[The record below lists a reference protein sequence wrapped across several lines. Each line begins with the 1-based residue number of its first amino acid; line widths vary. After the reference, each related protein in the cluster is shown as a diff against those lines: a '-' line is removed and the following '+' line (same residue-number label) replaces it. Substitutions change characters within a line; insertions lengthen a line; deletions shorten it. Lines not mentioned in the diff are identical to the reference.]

1 MAINVKTRTI
11 GQSQAKAT
19 TFGYNP
25 NISTAGADALS
36 RNLQGVAS
44 DLSSLKQKMDRK
56 AKVADD
62 ILGKKQYTDATV
74 GLSNALNDYK
84 NVLGTG
90 TPEERQAAKAR
101 LDAYNPE
108 VASFSFGDTS
118 EFNNSSYME
127 ESGYKDQFR
136 LAFSKA
142 NITATNTANQ
152 YKIVDELNVLSE
164 DSNKSYWVAAS
175 QSQNGLFNEDV
186 FAGVQNKALALLNS
200 SSVEG
205 LSSKDVQQQYLSRA
219 SNDLRRLYVE
229 QIKAADTPEQVK
241 RLTDRFEGL
250 IKDGQVLNMR
260 TTDKNA
266 IINGGVERIA
276 DIKKGV
282 HKEAK
287 ARVSSA
293 VTKEFNG
300 LNVQLNLDVDQV
312 PDNKVL
318 VDTRDRTADLLAE
331 AEANPDVIESDTVRD
346 KLLFAH
352 AATQFLI
359 RDGSG
364 VSPQLAAAIDAVME
378 AEESQE
384 DIKIDLP
391 DSFDDLRPESVNKLR
406 ANTKEL
412 AEYIREEALQKGD
425 TYTVLKNILGEAFN
439 EPANQA
445 NILKAIGLEG
455 ETTLNVPRSEFN
467 LEDPASST
475 THLASY
481 VGENSSRAVVSHSVK
496 KLNDSKATESEIL
509 EQFALQALVNTGQDF
524 NNMDPA
530 QREVAI
536 QQSLDK
542 LLVTY
547 KKAERFGG
555 QNEVVET
562 AIYNMYIDQ
571 MDGSL
576 SHLMAQYDS
585 LGLIN
590 QRTVVED
597 FIKGMAVG
605 IAETKASELRERL
618 PKAVIGKGD
627 DVTFSTETLFNII
640 PFDIFGYKGGTQRR
654 LRNELKAAEESFINA
669 FGSVAD
675 ATNYNNATVAIFPK
689 VLKEFYNYN
698 LGKKTAQSK
707 AFHKSNELELAKVS
721 AFMNDGKFGLSQ
733 ETLANNIYDT
743 AIDVVVENR
752 AKIQFTDSL
761 TQQLRNNGVSN
772 KVLNAIDSDKISD
785 SDLKELLLEATVKNK
800 AGNRIGLFDFSQ
812 QSISK
817 DNENVLVT
825 RVFDPSLDRYVEFY
839 LTDRSQINIS
849 EDRILEDFSEKKDP
863 ADFYTF
869 EEVIESEMSIGS
881 MMSPL

>member
-90 TPEERQAAKAR
+90 TPEEKQAAKTR
-101 LDAYNPE
+101 LDTYNPE

-152 YKIVDELNVLSE
+152 YRVVDELNVLSE

-175 QSQNGLFNEDV
+175 QSQNSLFNDNV
-186 FAGVQNKALALLNS
+186 FAGVENSALSLLNS
-200 SSVEG
+200 SSIEG

-241 RLTDRFEGL
+241 RLTDRFAGL
-250 IKDGQVLNMR
+250 IKDGQALNMR

-318 VDTRDRTADLLAE
+318 VDLRDQTANLLAE

-346 KLLFAH
+346 KLLFAQV
-352 AATQFLI
+352 ATQFLI

-364 VSPQLAAAIDAVME
+364 VSPQLTAAIDAVME

-391 DSFDDLRPESVNKLR
+391 DRFDDLRPESVNKLR
-406 ANTKEL
+406 TNTKEL

-562 AIYNMYIDQ
+562 SIYNMYIDQ

-576 SHLMAQYDS
+576 SHLLAQYDS

-618 PKAVIGKGD
+618 PEAVEDK
-627 DVTFSTETLFNII
+627 TFSTATLFNIV
-640 PFDIFGYKGGTQRR
+640 PFDFLGYRGGTRRR
-654 LRNELKAAEESFINA
+654 LRNELKTAEESFINA

-689 VLKEFYNYN
+689 LLNEYYNYN
-698 LGKKTAQSK
+698 LGKHTEQRK
-707 AFHKSNELELAKVS
+707 AFRKNNELELAKVS
-721 AFMNDGKFGLSQ
+721 AFMNDGKFRLSQ

-839 LTDRSQINIS
+839 LTDRSQINVS

-863 ADFYTF
+863 ADFYTS

-881 MMSPL
+881 MLSPL